1 MTPARGSLH
10 TFADPD
16 ALAEGAAAFLCDQ
29 AERSH
34 DRFMLALSGGST
46 PKRLYERLAA
56 SPFVKRF
63 PWSRTQ
69 FVIGDERFVP
79 PDHPDSNFRMVR
91 EAMFSHAPVPPGNIH
106 PVPTEGL
113 DADAAADA
121 YDRTLRHLYGADAL
135 EADKPLFDVCLL
147 GLGED
152 GHTASLIPGQPVL
165 HEHAKWV
172 AAVPAGRSEVRITL
186 TYPALESSHVTIFLV
201 EGEKKREILDRML
214 SGDRSVPA
222 GMLRPAGELLWFAD
236 RAAAG
241 RWAG

>member
-1 MTPARGSLH
+1 
-10 TFADPD
+10 
-16 ALAEGAAAFLCDQ
+16 
-29 AERSH
+29 
-34 DRFMLALSGGST
+34 
-46 PKRLYERLAA
+46 
-56 SPFVKRF
+56 
-63 PWSRTQ
+63 
-69 FVIGDERFVP
+69 
-79 PDHPDSNFRMVR
+79 MVR
-91 EAMFSHAPVPPGNIH
+91 EAMFSHAPVPPGNVH

-113 DADAAADA
+113 DADAAAAA

-165 HEHAKWV
+165 RERAKWV
-172 AAVPAGRSEVRITL
+172 AAVPAGRTEVRITL
-186 TYPALESSHVTIFLV
+186 TFPAIESSHVTIFLV
-201 EGEKKREILDRML
+201 EGEKKRAILDRML

-222 GMLRPAGELLWFAD
+222 GMLRPKGELLWFAD